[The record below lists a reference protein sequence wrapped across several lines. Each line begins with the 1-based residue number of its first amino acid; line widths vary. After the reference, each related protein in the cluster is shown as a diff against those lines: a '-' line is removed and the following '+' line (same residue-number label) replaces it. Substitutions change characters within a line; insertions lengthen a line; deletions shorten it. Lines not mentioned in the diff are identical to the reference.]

1 MLFQR
6 RVPKKVRVLKRT
18 PKKSK
23 LFCSATLS
31 TKENLANSRN
41 RQSPFALP
49 NSTIPPTPVTL
60 VTSVTSGKI
69 TNFVEKNTIENVYFF
84 FTHERCRRRLPLI
97 KMINGGEEVFV
108 LLFSTLEY
116 EYLFWKFRL
125 TRLRLFK
132 DSIGLLAHDK
142 KKKDGKQKKTGEK
155 MFQQIHLGF
164 YGV

>member
-1 MLFQR
+1 MMLFQR

-49 NSTIPPTPVTL
+49 NFTIPPTPVTL

-69 TNFVEKNTIENVYFF
+69 TNFVEKNAIENVYFF
-84 FTHERCRRRLPLI
+84 FTYERCRRRLSLV
-97 KMINGGEEVFV
+97 KMINGVDEEFV
-108 LLFSTLEY
+108 LLSPRRITTTCFGSTVLRVS
-116 EYLFWKFRL
+116 KV
-125 TRLRLFK
+125 RLF
-132 DSIGLLAHDK
+132 IR
-142 KKKDGKQKKTGEK
+142 
-155 MFQQIHLGF
+155 
-164 YGV
+164 

>member
-1 MLFQR
+1 MMLFQR

-69 TNFVEKNTIENVYFF
+69 TNFVEKNAIENVYFF
-84 FTHERCRRRLPLI
+84 FTYERCRRRLSSI
-97 KMINGGEEVFV
+97 KMINGAEE
-108 LLFSTLEY
+108 LLILLSTAFGY
-116 EYLFWKFRL
+116 EYLF
-125 TRLRLFK
+125 
-132 DSIGLLAHDK
+132 
-142 KKKDGKQKKTGEK
+142 
-155 MFQQIHLGF
+155 
-164 YGV
+164 

>member
-1 MLFQR
+1 MMLFQR

-49 NSTIPPTPVTL
+49 NSKIPPTPVTL

-108 LLFSTLEY
+108 LLFSALEY
-116 EYLFWKFRL
+116 EYLF
-125 TRLRLFK
+125 
-132 DSIGLLAHDK
+132 
-142 KKKDGKQKKTGEK
+142 
-155 MFQQIHLGF
+155 
-164 YGV
+164 

>member
-6 RVPKKVRVLKRT
+6 RVPKKVRVLERT

-69 TNFVEKNTIENVYFF
+69 TNFVEKNAIENVYFF

-108 LLFSTLEY
+108 LLFSALEY

-142 KKKDGKQKKTGEK
+142 KKGTRQYFTNL
-155 MFQQIHLGF
+155 FR
-164 YGV
+164 V